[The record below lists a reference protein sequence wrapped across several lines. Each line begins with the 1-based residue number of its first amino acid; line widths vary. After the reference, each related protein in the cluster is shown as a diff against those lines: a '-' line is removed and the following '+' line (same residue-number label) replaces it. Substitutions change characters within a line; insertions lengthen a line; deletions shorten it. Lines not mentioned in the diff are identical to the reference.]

1 MAVSEKQREYQK
13 KYDKNHLK
21 GFTVTLQKQEYE
33 LFEQYCKQVKMSKSK
48 VIKER
53 IADIIKVKE

>member
-1 MAVSEKQREYQK
+1 MEMNFAFLEK
-13 KYDKNHLK
+13 
-21 GFTVTLQKQEYE
+21 KQEYE

-53 IADIIKVKE
+53 IADIIKIKE